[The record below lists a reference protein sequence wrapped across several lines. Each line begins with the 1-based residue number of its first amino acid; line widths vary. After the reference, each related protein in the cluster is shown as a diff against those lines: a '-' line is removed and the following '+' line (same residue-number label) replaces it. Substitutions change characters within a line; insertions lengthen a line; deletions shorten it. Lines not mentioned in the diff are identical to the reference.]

1 MRSTLLYRKMQGP
14 VSLRLPTPTDP
25 PLEGEPMTRDYE
37 IQRQREAYAAFVQG
51 MMDDGSWDVPGDMM
65 LPGPDGP
72 LNKADLEQIWREHT
86 FGLAT
91 RQQPAG
97 GIVGNGGSGKGI
109 DLKTC
114 DIKTV
119 NLSLDLY
126 QIECHAQEYMR
137 KLGITYEHATPQ
149 SIADCWWFW
158 GCRNVP
164 DPLPAALKILKV
176 APRDAIG
183 YGLSKEDA
191 KRLQAAG
198 CT

>member
-1 MRSTLLYRKMQGP
+1 
-14 VSLRLPTPTDP
+14 
-25 PLEGEPMTRDYE
+25 MTRDYE

-65 LPGPDGP
+65 MPGPDGP

-97 GIVGNGGSGKGI
+97 GIVGNGSSGKGI
-109 DLKTC
+109 DLKMC
-114 DIKTV
+114 GVKTV

-126 QIECHAQEYMR
+126 EVECHAQEYMR

-164 DPLPAALKILKV
+164 DPLPAALRILKV

-198 CT
+198 CA